1 MQDTQR
7 HNIIARLEKCRAKN
21 EEFYKKYP
29 DILEELNYKIN
40 ALKNGDDYEVKDAG
54 WIVGFMGG
62 KIRETNFKFNKDKIE
77 LIKYKNTITE
87 ENAKEIYKKL
97 FLK

>member
-40 ALKNGDDYEVKDAG
+40 ALKNGEDYEIKDAG

-62 KIRETNFKFNKDKIE
+62 KIRDMNFKLNEGKIE

>member
-62 KIRETNFKFNKDKIE
+62 KIRDTNFKFNKGEIE
-77 LIKYKNTITE
+77 LIKYENTITE
-87 ENAKEIYKKL
+87 ENAKEIYKKI

>member
-62 KIRETNFKFNKDKIE
+62 KIRDTNFKFNKKKIE

-87 ENAKEIYKKL
+87 EKAKEIYKKI

>member
-62 KIRETNFKFNKDKIE
+62 KIRDTNFKFNKGKIE
-77 LIKYKNTITE
+77 VINYNNTITE

>member
-62 KIRETNFKFNKDKIE
+62 KIRDTNFKFNKDKIE

-87 ENAKEIYKKL
+87 EEAKEIYKKI

>member
-62 KIRETNFKFNKDKIE
+62 KIRDTNFKFNKDKIE